1 MASRPVLRERGS
13 GTREIFENILRNDN
27 FSLHTFE
34 RTTEIGNMAAIK
46 EMVFEGPGITVLFEV
61 AARKEM
67 ESGSLCVANIPGL
80 SEQREFS

>member
-1 MASRPVLRERGS
+1 
-13 GTREIFENILRNDN
+13 
-27 FSLHTFE
+27 
-34 RTTEIGNMAAIK
+34 MAAIK